1 MSKFKM
7 NKRVVCSDG
16 FAMSVQARA
25 ASYCSP
31 RRDDAERYESVEIGY
46 PNRLE
51 TLLLHY
57 AEDPENPEG
66 TVYGWVPVSLVTL
79 VIAKHGGMIAGE
91 VPPGVAP
98 LLGSDL

>member
-25 ASYCSP
+25 TSYCSP
-31 RRDDAERYESVEIGY
+31 RRDDAEHYESVEIGY

-66 TVYGWVPVSLVTL
+66 TVYGWVPTNIVSL
-79 VIAKHGGMIAGE
+79 VIAKHGGIVEGQLPDG
-91 VPPGVAP
+91 VPY
-98 LLGSDL
+98 LEKII

>member
-1 MSKFKM
+1 M

-79 VIAKHGGMIAGE
+79 IIAKHGGMIAGE
-91 VPPGVAP
+91 VPPGVAT
-98 LLGSDL
+98 LLGSTL

>member
-31 RRDDAERYESVEIGY
+31 RRDDAERAARD

-51 TLLLHY
+51 TLILHY
-57 AEDPENPEG
+57 AEDPEKPES
-66 TVYGWVPVSLVTL
+66 TVYGFVPVSLVSL

-98 LLGSDL
+98 LVGSAL